1 MNLLHTTP
9 RIRLVS
15 STNLN
20 TTLAY
25 LVKAG
30 DHKVIPRNSRAK
42 VSAQVDVTA
51 YNLENG
57 TSHMDNGSKY
67 QDYDRSKCVALSFG
81 LIFSDVRALAHFPH
95 TTSRIRL
102 VSRTNLNTTCAYIVN
117 VGRHKLIS
125 RDSYANVN
133 TTAQN
138 SKHNISL
145 IEMGPQPEAKDPG
158 SSYNSLIVSRP
169 SSQQNSR
176 GSTQIIGS
184 FPEGIS
190 HALRLKMSR
199 RRRNHRGR
207 KRRSRTEKIK
217 KVKYGRQKTNSAP
230 KLQASPE
237 IVSSIMPSAASDT
250 IPVENPKMMKLGRR
264 KTNSAPK
271 LQPSP
276 EIVSSIM
283 PSAASDTIPVENP
296 KMMKLG
302 RRKRTSAPNLQSQ
315 QGIAD
320 SVSTSSGTISLRN
333 QKLMKRDR
341 RKKNSTRKLQPPPG
355 IVDPIMPSTAPD
367 IIPLKSMRVG
377 PQSSLHRQNNL
388 AMVTSADR
396 HLDSA
401 QIVPKMRTSRGTER
415 HKSTTSNKLE
425 QDEEIMYIKI

>member
-264 KTNSAPK
+264 K
-271 LQPSP
+271 
-276 EIVSSIM
+276 
-283 PSAASDTIPVENP
+283 
-296 KMMKLG
+296 
-302 RRKRTSAPNLQSQ
+302 RTSAPNLQSQ